1 MNSARKRGRH
11 DFLSDVRVIY
21 CHGIF
26 YRVRTGPKNAMS
38 PKSVILFTVFVD
50 VLGIGIVIPILPFFV
65 GSFDSSPLAVTW
77 LFVTFAFFSFL
88 SAPLLG
94 ALSDRYGRRPIFLA
108 SIFSTF
114 LGWLVFAM
122 GQSLW
127 VLFLGRIIDGLAAG
141 NISTAQSALSDI
153 AKDRKERMHNLGAI
167 GAVFGIGFIIGPA
180 IGGFLGGID
189 HRLPF
194 QFVAG
199 LALVNFLLAFLRLPE
214 TRKGDMKGMV
224 GIAAFDPTL
233 PIRNAFH
240 DFGLRPVFF
249 AWFLFGTAFSAQQ
262 SVFALY
268 MGRLFGSGEAMVGI
282 FTSAIGV
289 MIAVNQGFL
298 LKRFWL
304 RRFEEK
310 TLERLLFP
318 MLMAG
323 FFLMGTPW
331 FGIFALGV
339 GLLSVSQPVI
349 RVLMNDRF
357 SHDESRRGELLGM
370 SASVMSLSM
379 IAGPILSG
387 WLFEI
392 RPFLPFMVA
401 GLSIIAAFVIL
412 RSTRRPI
419 GADSASVPTA

>member
-1 MNSARKRGRH
+1 
-11 DFLSDVRVIY
+11 
-21 CHGIF
+21 
-26 YRVRTGPKNAMS
+26 MS

-50 VLGIGIVIPILPFFV
+50 VLGVGVVIPILPFFV
-65 GSFDSSPLAVTW
+65 GSFDPSPLAVTG
-77 LFVTFAFFSFL
+77 LFVAFSFFSFL

-127 VLFLGRIIDGLAAG
+127 ALFLGRIIDGLAAG

-214 TRKGDMKGMV
+214 TRV
-224 GIAAFDPTL
+224 GSTKERFSIMAFDPTL
-233 PIRNAFH
+233 PIRNAFR

-268 MGRLFGSGEAMVGI
+268 MGRLFGSGEAMVGV

-318 MLMAG
+318 MLMTG

-331 FGIFALGV
+331 FGVFALGV

-392 RPFLPFMVA
+392 RPFLPFVVA
-401 GLSIIAAFVIL
+401 GLSIAVAFAVL
-412 RSTRRPI
+412 RSAGRRTGTDP
-419 GADSASVPTA
+419 ASVPAV

>member
-1 MNSARKRGRH
+1 
-11 DFLSDVRVIY
+11 
-21 CHGIF
+21 
-26 YRVRTGPKNAMS
+26 MS
-38 PKSVILFTVFVD
+38 PKSIILFTVFVD
-50 VLGIGIVIPILPFFV
+50 VLGIGVVIPILPFFV
-65 GSFDSSPLAVTW
+65 GSFDASPSTVTW
-77 LFVTFAFFSFL
+77 LFVAFAFFSFL

-94 ALSDRYGRRPIFLA
+94 TLSDRYGRRPVFLA

-127 VLFLGRIIDGLAAG
+127 MLFLGRIIDGLAAG

-153 AKDRKERMHNLGAI
+153 AKDRTERMHNLGAI

-214 TRKGDMKGMV
+214 TRAGSRRGAF
-224 GIAAFDPTL
+224 GISAFDPTL
-233 PIRNAFH
+233 PIRNAFR
-240 DFGLRPVFF
+240 DPDLRPVFL
-249 AWFLFGTAFSAQQ
+249 AWFLFGMAFSAQQ

-268 MGRLFGSGEAMVGI
+268 MGKLFGSGEVMVGI

-298 LKRFWL
+298 LRRFWL
-304 RRFEEK
+304 KRFEEK
-310 TLERLLFP
+310 KLEYVLFP
-318 MLMAG
+318 SLIVG

-331 FGIFALGV
+331 FVVFIFGV

-357 SHDESRRGELLGM
+357 SHDEPRRGELLGM

-392 RPFLPFMVA
+392 RPFFPFLVSGLLIIVA
-401 GLSIIAAFVIL
+401 FAIF
-412 RSTRRPI
+412 RSARRPI
-419 GADSASVPTA
+419 PDDSVPAQTAGRA